1 MPSALQFWKSV
12 VTNPLQQFQTP
23 TLNKGFCRS
32 YLAQCLEGLRMKSM
46 KRLQIT
52 PMANSRLLC
61 KTLHAF
67 LGSRKGEDKK
77 WWNRV
82 FFYFIDLFLDHFH
95 QWCIGFLYREK
106 LEYLLPKVQECFHE
120 TYSTKEFKECRTQ
133 STTNFFM
140 VFDLPFQSRPV
151 NNCLEL
157 RQERFCQF
165 PVSFEQKYCSPKL
178 WIVFV

>member
-23 TLNKGFCRS
+23 TLNKGSCRS

>member
-23 TLNKGFCRS
+23 TLNKGSCRS

-52 PMANSRLLC
+52 LMANSRLLC

-95 QWCIGFLYREK
+95 QWCVGFLYRENFWNNHYPRYRNAFMK
-106 LEYLLPKVQECFHE
+106 PIPQNNSKNVGPNPPLTFSWSL
-120 TYSTKEFKECRTQ
+120 TYHFKAGQ
-133 STTNFFM
+133 
-140 VFDLPFQSRPV
+140 
-151 NNCLEL
+151 
-157 RQERFCQF
+157 
-165 PVSFEQKYCSPKL
+165 
-178 WIVFV
+178 